1 MTFNSILG
9 TGMAALFVAGCA
21 HFSEP
26 QEVNVA
32 GRNITTAAAFN
43 RELGLKINREIWN
56 QRQFEKIPEY
66 FAEEFVSDY
75 PPHSIRQGWR
85 QLQEAV
91 ERSHATFEGFREE
104 VKHIVADDE
113 RVVIHFTIKGVHKG
127 QWGPVP
133 PTGKEV
139 AFDEIVI
146 MTVRNRKVVHQVGV
160 IDNLTG
166 LRQVGVLPS
175 PKP

>member
-1 MTFNSILG
+1 VTS
-9 TGMAALFVAGCA
+9 T
-21 HFSEP
+21 
-26 QEVNVA
+26 
-32 GRNITTAAAFN
+32 AAFN

-66 FAEEFVSDY
+66 FAEEFISEY
-75 PPHSIRQGWR
+75 SPNPPRRGLR
-85 QLQEAV
+85 ELREAV

-104 VKHIVADDE
+104 VRQVVADDE
-113 RVVIHFTIKGVHKG
+113 RVVIHFTIKGVQKG
-127 QWGPVP
+127 PWGPVP

-175 PKP
+175 PKS